1 MLIGF
6 IFGVIVGAN
15 AGLVIFS
22 LLLAGKVGR
31 PKKGERKDAAAFNQT
46 ATEKFAQP
54 VNSAQVTQAAQ
65 ITQVTQAV
73 QASKSA
79 QIETAQATHIK

>member
-31 PKKGERKDAAAFNQT
+31 PKKSERKDAAAFNQT
-46 ATEKFAQP
+46 ATEKSAHP
-54 VNSAQVTQAAQ
+54 VNSAQVTH
-65 ITQVTQAV
+65 AV

-79 QIETAQATHIK
+79 QIETAQATQIK

>member
-6 IFGVIVGAN
+6 ILGVIVGPN

-31 PKKGERKDAAAFNQT
+31 PKKSERKDAAAFNQT
-46 ATEKFAQP
+46 ATEKSAQP
-54 VNSAQVTQAAQ
+54 VNSA
-65 ITQVTQAV
+65 QVTQAV

-79 QIETAQATHIK
+79 QIETARATQIK

>member
-46 ATEKFAQP
+46 ATEKSAQP
-54 VNSAQVTQAAQ
+54 VNSA
-65 ITQVTQAV
+65 QVTQAV

-79 QIETAQATHIK
+79 QIETAQATQIK

>member
-15 AGLVIFS
+15 TGLVIFS

-31 PKKGERKDAAAFNQT
+31 PKKSERKDAAAFNQT
-46 ATEKFAQP
+46 ATEKSAQP
-54 VNSAQVTQAAQ
+54 VNSA
-65 ITQVTQAV
+65 QVTQAV

-79 QIETAQATHIK
+79 QIETAQATQIK

>member
-6 IFGVIVGAN
+6 IFGVIIGAN

-31 PKKGERKDAAAFNQT
+31 PKKSERKDAAAFNQT
-46 ATEKFAQP
+46 ATEKSAQP
-54 VNSAQVTQAAQ
+54 VNSAQVTQA
-65 ITQVTQAV
+65 V
-73 QASKSA
+73 QASKSP
-79 QIETAQATHIK
+79 QIDTAQATQIK

>member
-15 AGLVIFS
+15 TGLVIFS

-31 PKKGERKDAAAFNQT
+31 PKKSERKDSAAFNQT
-46 ATEKFAQP
+46 ATEKYAKP
-54 VNSAQVTQAAQ
+54 VNSA
-65 ITQVTQAV
+65 QVTQAV

-79 QIETAQATHIK
+79 QIETAQATQIK